1 MTDLSARFPFD
12 PAARVTA
19 PRGALPDAPLAM
31 PTQRLEAEGRLLR
44 RLAALLAPR
53 PAPARES

>member
-1 MTDLSARFPFD
+1 MTDLSARFPL
-12 PAARVTA
+12 ASELAVA

-31 PTQRLEAEGRLLR
+31 PVQRLEPAGGLLR
-44 RLAALLAPR
+44 RLGALLAPR

>member
-1 MTDLSARFPFD
+1 MTDLSARFPSD
-12 PAARVTA
+12 APPDLAR
-19 PRGALPDAPLAM
+19 RGALPDAPLAM
-31 PTQRLEAEGRLLR
+31 PTQRLEAETRLLR

>member
-1 MTDLSARFPFD
+1 MTDLSARFPSD
-12 PAARVTA
+12 APLALA

-31 PTQRLEAEGRLLR
+31 PTQRLESDGGTLR